1 MAPRVEQYVEELF
14 RGSSIKME
22 VISDLSTLE
31 KEYPL
36 FAAVNRCASGNT
48 FFFILFFSQEFISFS
63 FSDVPRHAGRVIY
76 LRYKGSG
83 PIEKTIYL
91 VGKGVT
97 YDTGGCDIKAGGVM
111 AGMHRD
117 KCGSAAVAA
126 FMKVVDELKP
136 ANVEVVGALAMV
148 RNSVG
153 SNAYVSDEIITSR
166 AGVRVRVGNT
176 DAEGRMAMAD
186 VLCKV

>member
-1 MAPRVEQYVEELF
+1 M
-14 RGSSIKME
+14 
-22 VISDLSTLE
+22 
-31 KEYPL
+31 
-36 FAAVNRCASGNT
+36 
-48 FFFILFFSQEFISFS
+48 
-63 FSDVPRHAGRVIY
+63 
-76 LRYKGSG
+76 RYNGSG

-126 FMKVVDELKP
+126 FLKVVDELRP
-136 ANVEVVGALAMV
+136 ANVNVVGAMAMV

-153 SNAYVSDEIITSR
+153 SNAYVSDEIVTSR
-166 AGVRVRVGNT
+166 AGVRVRIGNT
-176 DAEGRMAMAD
+176 DAEGRMAMTD
-186 VLCKV
+186 VICKVSTEMH

>member
-1 MAPRVEQYVEELF
+1 MLGVE
-14 RGSSIKME
+14 
-22 VISDLSTLE
+22 
-31 KEYPL
+31 
-36 FAAVNRCASGNT
+36 
-48 FFFILFFSQEFISFS
+48 
-63 FSDVPRHAGRVIY
+63 RHAGRIIY
-76 LRYKGSG
+76 LRYKGAG

-136 ANVEVVGALAMV
+136 ANVEVVGAMAMV

-153 SNAYVSDEIITSR
+153 SDAYVSDEIITSR
-166 AGVRVRVGNT
+166 AGVRVRIGNT

-186 VLCKV
+186 VVCKVLFFKFASQLSYYNTSFLVERGSR